1 MKRLVQ
7 ILTTILWSGAIILK
21 PETSAALFNSRPDS
35 IRLVYNEQQ
44 LRLPGESFQVGV
56 IAFYKKG
63 KVRKT
68 TGMLGGSV
76 FWWRYKMEVTG
87 GNYNSGK
94 VTVSERL
101 IPSKGK
107 YISIRAYPR
116 KHPELAQNLLLPL
129 NYETGISFRPVNA
142 FDKSPGSKV
151 KGEIIAR
158 FDNGMV
164 RVYKDLKNREASD
177 GYEFLTSG
185 GSWDRGQFTIEPDF
199 EKIVD
204 HQSNLTVHSLRNL
217 SVSDTFSVL
226 LDYKHDYTLSFS
238 GRSGSIGFSGSDGR
252 HGSPGNHG
260 EGGSPGQDGEFG
272 EDGPDIGVWADLYR
286 DSLLGVDL
294 LYVFVQNF
302 RTNEEFRYLIN
313 PEGGSLAVHSR
324 GGNGGFGGS
333 GGDGGAGGNGRD
345 GEKWMEKHKEKKII
359 QKPVTRK
366 VVKKEKRKTTN
377 AEGKE
382 VEIEVDVETEVTVM
396 VDQEVEVEVTV
407 EKQGPGENGGHGG
420 WGGPGGLGGPGGYG
434 GNIDLYFTP
443 DAMPW
448 KNRIIASSS
457 GGSGGMHGSG
467 GHGGPGGSGGQG
479 NPDGRNGFRGH
490 DGPSAPGSAEDGYP
504 GEITMDS
511 TEEFFFYKPVVQE
524 TIR

>member
-7 ILTTILWSGAIILK
+7 ILFIVLWTGAFLCK
-21 PETSAALFNSRPDS
+21 PEIASSLFRSRPDS

-44 LRLPGESFQVGV
+44 LRLPGESFQIGV
-56 IAFYKKG
+56 IAYYKKG
-63 KVRKT
+63 KVKKT

-76 FWWRYKMEVTG
+76 FWWRYKVEITG
-87 GNYNSGK
+87 GDYNSGK

-107 YISIRAYPR
+107 YISISAWPR
-116 KHPELAQNLLLPL
+116 KHPELEQKILLPL
-129 NYETGISFRPVNA
+129 NYETDIKFRPVST

-151 KGEIIAR
+151 KGEIYSR

-164 RVYKDLKNREASD
+164 RVYKDLKSREASD
-177 GYEFLTSG
+177 VYEFLTSG

-199 EKIVD
+199 EKIMD
-204 HQSNLTVHSLRNL
+204 HQSNLLVHSLRNNM
-217 SVSDTFSVL
+217 VSDTFSVL

-238 GRSGSIGFSGSDGR
+238 GMSGSNGFSGRDGSS
-252 HGSPGNHG
+252 GSPGNHG
-260 EGGSPGQDGEFG
+260 ESGYPGQDGEFG
-272 EDGPDIGVWADLYR
+272 EDGPDIGVWTDLYR
-286 DSLLGVDL
+286 DSLLEVDL
-294 LYVFVQNF
+294 LYVFAQNF

-313 PEGGSLAVHSR
+313 PEGGSLAVNSR

-345 GEKWMEKHKEKKII
+345 GEKWVEKHKEKKII
-359 QKPVTRK
+359 QKPVTKK
-366 VVKKEKRKTTN
+366 VIKKEKRKTTN

-382 VEIEVDVETEVTVM
+382 IEIEVDVETEITVM
-396 VDQEVEVEVTV
+396 EDQEVEVEVTV

-448 KNRIIASSS
+448 KKLIVAKSS
-457 GGSGGMHGSG
+457 GGSGGLHGSGGQG
-467 GHGGPGGSGGQG
+467 GHGGPGGQG
-479 NPDGRNGFRGH
+479 RPDGRNGLSGH
-490 DGPSAPGSAEDGYP
+490 DGPSAMGSAEDGYP
-504 GEITMDS
+504 GEIAIGN
-511 TEEFFFYKPVVQE
+511 TEEFFYYQIK
-524 TIR
+524 